1 MSFFCEWLEGSI
13 SPLPHSNPSSLLGSF
28 YVDACQHVYFVCT
41 FCTLKMVF
49 LSGGVALHIKKWI
62 DCEELPLRDSHDQ
75 IEILWV
81 EIKDQTNKGHLV
93 LRMLQATLSMRT
105 CWWGLLAWATRSITL
120 SRPPRCLLRKQHCGL
135 QSWDLKTWDSWSPL
149 RINSWSRC

>member
-1 MSFFCEWLEGSI
+1 
-13 SPLPHSNPSSLLGSF
+13 
-28 YVDACQHVYFVCT
+28 
-41 FCTLKMVF
+41 MVF

-105 CWWGLLAWATRSITL
+105 C
-120 SRPPRCLLRKQHCGL
+120 
-135 QSWDLKTWDSWSPL
+135 
-149 RINSWSRC
+149 